1 MHTPIRYTYA
11 IIEGNGDRIFSI
23 DSTNGRVFIP
33 SSGSPGVDYNRRI
46 THNLTVQ
53 AQNTNQDC
61 QIARIRINIRVISN
75 RIIFSN
81 IPPRTVSETAAVG
94 TQIVQVVAS
103 GGAGA
108 IRYSIVNGNSEGK
121 FSINTNNGRLS
132 LVRALN
138 YEDTQQYTIGVRA
151 DSVGTTVTGR
161 TNLTINVG
169 DVNEQP
175 SFATTCAIRSAGC
188 AYTITE
194 NSPLT
199 TLGTIVATDPDL
211 STTPNGRLKYQL
223 SPISARFSVN
233 ASGVLRSTRSLDRE
247 TQSSYA
253 FTLTVSDSCVG
264 CSLSASTPIRITV
277 IDVNDN
283 APVFSLTHDT
293 IQVSEDLPRNTA
305 VAEYRATDAD
315 VGTNANIEYS
325 LSPDNIPF
333 TLSVTGTLSLTGPID
348 FETRQSYSVNI
359 TASNPGTA
367 LSATTTTTIQIL
379 NVNDNTPVIT
389 GEPYRVSVA
398 ENSPINTLLTTL
410 TASDGDLG
418 IHGDIRYTITSGNRD
433 QTFSLNSVSG
443 ALTLTKNLD
452 REMISS
458 FSLAVRARDRGTPR
472 TRQDTTTISVT
483 VTDVNDNAPIF
494 RPDTYSVQLREDIPV
509 GRDVIR
515 VLATDADQPNTP
527 NSIITY
533 SITSGNTGN
542 AFRISNSS
550 GQIQTNQNL
559 DFETTSF
566 YTLVVEGRDGGSP
579 VMSSTATVTVT
590 VINVNENPPTLIG
603 DQSVNISE
611 SAPVGSTV
619 AVFRA
624 QDQDRMNITLSI
636 QSGNGEGKFA
646 IGSSSGVIT
655 IANML
660 DYETTTSYA
669 LTIRASDGQQNTDS
683 MLAVNVLDINEF
695 SPQFSGPSDFSILE
709 EVSAGSRVGTVQ
721 ATDGDRD
728 AEVTYEFV
736 GRNQANEKFSLN
748 SRTGE
753 ITTTSVLDREALTLV
768 FIPPLSRVTLQV
780 AATDNGSPTRQS
792 FRDYTITLVD
802 INDNTPTFS
811 DTTYSNQLRENLPA
825 GQLVFSSSASD
836 TDLGTN
842 AQISYSFV
850 LTNNQGSSNPFQ
862 IDQGTGVITTTMP
875 LDCELQSFYLFSIT
889 ATDAGS
895 PPRSSTVTGNLTLID
910 ENDNAP
916 QFSQDV
922 YFVTVSESL
931 PPTSTIMTFTATDAD
946 KGLNGEVEYSV
957 ESTVSSLFLEG
968 ETDVIF
974 RIDSTS
980 GRLFSFNRF
989 NYERNAQV
997 NVTVFANDRGVPRL
1011 SDSALLVIT
1020 VLNVDEARPVFTNCR
1035 TILTVSENANV
1046 NSIIGNCSATDF
1058 DTIANGNM
1066 PQVSYALREVSFFSI
1081 DSMTGAI
1088 SVSRPLDRETMT
1100 NPIRITVLATD
1111 LVNQTASRIVQVSIL
1126 DVNDNAPIF
1135 QSTPYRYHFT
1145 DNEIRSS
1152 SQDFFT
1158 IPVNDP
1164 DAGSN
1169 GTFTLTIGDVMRV
1182 SDNETQ
1188 IEILARDDGN
1198 PTMNSSATMTV
1209 TFESPCQLQSYTV
1222 SNSGGERRL
1231 SAQFL
1236 CSVAVS
1242 SDSEALV
1249 LTMPGSFNCKIF
1261 GNTPAEIQWLHNG
1274 STITNSRLV
1283 QRNVTDVE
1291 LDLDN
1296 AQFSSA
1302 GSYACKISSGAG
1314 SLQSVARRANIQ
1326 GIFFLFQE
1334 YNN

>member
-1 MHTPIRYTYA
+1 MP
-11 IIEGNGDRIFSI
+11 
-23 DSTNGRVFIP
+23 
-33 SSGSPGVDYNRRI
+33 
-46 THNLTVQ
+46 
-53 AQNTNQDC
+53 
-61 QIARIRINIRVISN
+61 
-75 RIIFSN
+75 
-81 IPPRTVSETAAVG
+81 ETAAVG

-175 SFATTCAIRSAGC
+175 SFATICAIRSAGC

-211 STTPNGRLKYQL
+211 STTPNGRLQYRL

-247 TQSSYA
+247 AQSSYA
-253 FTLTVSDSCVG
+253 FTLIVRDSCVG
-264 CSLSASTPIRITV
+264 CSLSASMTVHITV
-277 IDVNDN
+277 EDENDN

-293 IQVSEDLPRNTA
+293 LQVSEDFPQNTA

-315 VGTNANIEYS
+315 YGSNANIEYS

-348 FETRQSYSVNI
+348 YETRQSYSITI
-359 TASNPGTA
+359 TASNPGTNVA
-367 LSATTTTTIQIL
+367 ATTTTTIQIL
-379 NVNDNTPVIT
+379 NTNDNTPVIA
-389 GEPYRVSVA
+389 GEPYNISVP
-398 ENSPINTLLTTL
+398 ENSTINTLLTTVR
-410 TASDGDLG
+410 ASDGDLG
-418 IHGDIRYTITSGNRD
+418 VHGDIRYTITSGNHG
-433 QTFSLNSVSG
+433 QSFSLNSVSG
-443 ALTLTKNLD
+443 TLTLRNNLD

-458 FSLAVRARDRGTPR
+458 FSLAVRARDRGIPQ

-509 GRDVIR
+509 GRNVIR

-542 AFRISNSS
+542 AFRISSSS

-559 DFETTSF
+559 DFETTSS

-590 VINVNENPPTLIG
+590 VINVNENPPTLTG
-603 DQSVNISE
+603 DQSVNVSE

-619 AVFRA
+619 AVFQA
-624 QDQDRMNITLSI
+624 QDQDQMAITLSI

-646 IGSSSGVIT
+646 IGSPSGVIT
-655 IANML
+655 IMNML

-695 SPQFSGPSDFSILE
+695 SPQFSGLSDFSILE
-709 EVSAGSRVGTVQ
+709 EMSAGSRVGTVQ

-728 AEVTYEFV
+728 AQITYNFV
-736 GRNQANEKFSLN
+736 GRNQAYEKFNLN
-748 SRTGE
+748 SMTGE
-753 ITTTSVLDREALTLV
+753 ITTTAVLDREALTSV

-780 AATDNGSPTRQS
+780 TATDNGSPARQS
-792 FRDYTITLVD
+792 FKDYTITLVD
-802 INDNTPTFS
+802 ISDNTPTFS
-811 DTTYSNQLRENLPA
+811 DATYSNQLRENLPA

-836 TDLGTN
+836 ADLGTN

-875 LDCELQSFYLFSIT
+875 LDCEIQPFYLFSIT

-895 PPRSSTVTGNLTLID
+895 SPRRSTVTGNLTLID

-916 QFSQDV
+916 QFSRDI
-922 YFVTVSESL
+922 YFATVSESL
-931 PPTSTIMTFTATDAD
+931 SPRSTIIFFTAVDVD

-957 ESTVSSLFLEG
+957 ESTANSHFLEG
-968 ETDVIF
+968 ETDVTF
-974 RIDSTS
+974 QIDSMS
-980 GRLFSFNRF
+980 GRLYTTNRF

-997 NVTVFANDRGVPRL
+997 NVTVFAYDRGVPRL
-1011 SDSALLVIT
+1011 SDSALLVID
-1020 VLNVDEARPVFTNCR
+1020 VSNVDEAPPTFSSCR
-1035 TILTVSENANV
+1035 RIITVSE
-1046 NSIIGNCSATDF
+1046 
-1058 DTIANGNM
+1058 DTFVG
-1066 PQVSYALREVSFFSI
+1066 
-1081 DSMTGAI
+1081 
-1088 SVSRPLDRETMT
+1088 
-1100 NPIRITVLATD
+1100 TVVERCLATD
-1111 LVNQTASRIVQVSIL
+1111 SDSIAGPNQFPVRYTLNNDYFEINATSGDIKVKQRLERDDGSFQVILSVQATDLTNKMSSRIVQVVVL
-1126 DVNDNAPIF
+1126 DVNDNAPTF
-1135 QSTPYRYHFT
+1135 QNASYGYHFT
-1145 DNEIRSS
+1145 DNAIRNHL
-1152 SQDFFT
+1152 QEFLAIEAEDLDNG
-1158 IPVNDP
+1158 I
-1164 DAGSN
+1164 N
-1169 GTFTLTIGDVMRV
+1169 GTFSFEVNRV
-1182 SDNETQ
+1182 LRLSEHETN
-1188 IEILARDDGN
+1188 IEILAIDNGTPRK
-1198 PTMNSSATMTV
+1198 SSYANVTV
-1209 TFESPCQLQSYTV
+1209 TFESPCQLQSYAISS
-1222 SNSGGERRL
+1222 SNGGRGLL
-1231 SAQFL
+1231 SAQLL
-1236 CSVAVS
+1236 CSVTVTS
-1242 SDSEALV
+1242 SSEALI
-1249 LTMPGSFNCKIF
+1249 LAMPGSFTCRIF
-1261 GNTPAEIQWLHNG
+1261 GNSPAEIQWLHNG

-1291 LDLDN
+1291 LELDN

-1314 SLQSVARRANIQ
+1314 SLQSVARRATIQ
-1326 GIFFLFQE
+1326 GNVQSTLV
-1334 YNN
+1334 